1 MFLLITFLGSLLSL
15 GGFLAINSEGN
26 KVFNYR
32 LYFLIFIPLFSK
44 FILKENIYKHQY
56 LSIIVA
62 IFGAALLF
70 IPVYLEIGKDDI
82 IPNILKFFYGVIYSL
97 FIVLIKYM
105 INQYYISPLIL
116 SLLFGLIS
124 IFLTSFAF
132 IISSLIKYN
141 DLSIFNNLVDFSET
155 DNKATVIIY
164 IIFAFLFA
172 TVLQVLTLLSLFY
185 FSPNLTIITDTISPM
200 LTWIVETIQNY
211 KSMIEVI
218 VNPIG
223 YLIVLFSSLI
233 YNEIIILNFWGLSK
247 NTKIFVEQR
256 VNKEEKQIEDAN
268 LSDSNQ
274 NNNLSLNSDLNA

>member
-1 MFLLITFLGSLLSL
+1 M
-15 GGFLAINSEGN
+15 
-26 KVFNYR
+26 
-32 LYFLIFIPLFSK
+32 
-44 FILKENIYKHQY
+44 HQY
-56 LSIIVA
+56 LSLIVA

-82 IPNILKFFYGVIYSL
+82 IPNILKFFYGVIFSL
-97 FIVLIKYM
+97 LIVLIKYM

-155 DNKATVIIY
+155 ENKVFVIIY
-164 IIFAFLFA
+164 IILAFLFA
-172 TVLQVLTLLSLFY
+172 TALQVLTLLSLFY

-200 LTWIVETIQNY
+200 LTWVVETIQNY
-211 KSMIEVI
+211 KSLVEVI

>member
-1 MFLLITFLGSLLSL
+1 
-15 GGFLAINSEGN
+15 
-26 KVFNYR
+26 
-32 LYFLIFIPLFSK
+32 
-44 FILKENIYKHQY
+44 
-56 LSIIVA
+56 
-62 IFGAALLF
+62 
-70 IPVYLEIGKDDI
+70 
-82 IPNILKFFYGVIYSL
+82 
-97 FIVLIKYM
+97 M

-116 SLLFGLIS
+116 SLLFGIIS
-124 IFLTSFAF
+124 IFLTSIAF

-155 DNKATVIIY
+155 KNEVIVIIY
-164 IIFAFLFA
+164 IILAFLFA
-172 TVLQVLTLLSLFY
+172 IAIQVLTLLSLFY

-274 NNNLSLNSDLNA
+274 NNDMSLNSESNA

>member
-1 MFLLITFLGSLLSL
+1 
-15 GGFLAINSEGN
+15 
-26 KVFNYR
+26 
-32 LYFLIFIPLFSK
+32 
-44 FILKENIYKHQY
+44 
-56 LSIIVA
+56 
-62 IFGAALLF
+62 
-70 IPVYLEIGKDDI
+70 
-82 IPNILKFFYGVIYSL
+82 
-97 FIVLIKYM
+97 M

-256 VNKEEKQIEDAN
+256 VNKEEKQIEVAN

>member
-44 FILKENIYKHQY
+44 FILKENIYMHQY
-56 LSIIVA
+56 LSLIVA

-155 DNKATVIIY
+155 ENKVIVIIY
-164 IIFAFLFA
+164 IILAFLFA
-172 TVLQVLTLLSLFY
+172 TALQVLTLLSLFY

-200 LTWIVETIQNY
+200 LTWVVETIQNY
-211 KSMIEVI
+211 QSLVEVI

-247 NTKIFVEQR
+247 NTKIFVE
-256 VNKEEKQIEDAN
+256 KE
-268 LSDSNQ
+268 
-274 NNNLSLNSDLNA
+274 

>member
-1 MFLLITFLGSLLSL
+1 
-15 GGFLAINSEGN
+15 
-26 KVFNYR
+26 
-32 LYFLIFIPLFSK
+32 
-44 FILKENIYKHQY
+44 
-56 LSIIVA
+56 
-62 IFGAALLF
+62 
-70 IPVYLEIGKDDI
+70 
-82 IPNILKFFYGVIYSL
+82 
-97 FIVLIKYM
+97 M

-141 DLSIFNNLVDFSET
+141 DLSIFNNLVDFSEI

-164 IIFAFLFA
+164 TIIFAFLFA

-185 FSPNLTIITDTISPM
+185 FSPNLTIITDIISPM

-256 VNKEEKQIEDAN
+256 VNKEEKQIEDTN
-268 LSDSNQ
+268 LSNSNQ
-274 NNNLSLNSDLNA
+274 NNDLSLNSDSNA